1 MKYRHIF
8 FDLDHT
14 LWDFEANS
22 KATLQQLFTE
32 FDLPGKGITSFDT
45 FHEIYSVHNDK
56 MWSNFRK
63 GHIDRETLRWKRMW
77 LTLVDFKIANE
88 PLALELSKR
97 YLELLPTQRE
107 VFPYTNEIL
116 DYCQSKG
123 YGIHLITN
131 GFEETQK
138 QKMEHCGI
146 GHYFGEVITSEKAMS
161 LKPRKEIF
169 DYALNVTG
177 AEAATSI
184 MIGDALDIDILGAR
198 NAGMDQVFFN
208 PFKTP
213 HKDSPTYEISCL
225 SELKTII

>member
-22 KATLQQLFTE
+22 KATLQQLYAE
-32 FDLPGKGITSFDT
+32 FDLQNKGIST
-45 FHEIYSVHNDK
+45 FEDFHKTYSVHNDK

-88 PLALELSKR
+88 PLALDMSKR
-97 YLELLPTQRE
+97 YLELLPAQSE
-107 VFPYTNEIL
+107 LFPYAAEIL
-116 DYCQSKG
+116 EYCKNKG
-123 YGIHLITN
+123 YRLHLITN

-138 QKMEHCGI
+138 LKMHHCGI
-146 GHYFGEVITSEKAMS
+146 GHYFEEVITSEKAMS
-161 LKPRKEIF
+161 LKPHKEIF
-169 DYALNVTG
+169 EYAFNITG
-177 AEAATSI
+177 ADAATSI

-208 PFKTP
+208 PLKAT
-213 HKDSPTYEISCL
+213 HKDSPTFEISCL
-225 SELKTII
+225 SELKAII